1 MTGADKYLQIAGL
14 HKRSLPYG
22 FLSSLK
28 TETLAA
34 IYRALDRSRGCVV
47 IIKYDK
53 NGLAGFVSGSI
64 TRKAQI
70 RALLSHA
77 FSIGS
82 KLIMD
87 PALYK
92 KLGTMFAVARHL
104 GVASDLKQG
113 LPAAELISIA
123 VSLECRGQGIG
134 KVLYNELACWF
145 ERRGASRFYIR
156 VGGNLQNAQHFYGRL
171 GAILVPNVKV
181 GINDGTLIFMHG
193 VSHSN

>member
-1 MTGADKYLQIAGL
+1 MTGVDRYLQIAGL

-34 IYRALDRSRGCVV
+34 IYRALDCSRGCVV
-47 IIKYDK
+47 LIKYDQ
-53 NGLAGFVSGSI
+53 NGLAGFVAGSI
-64 TRKAQI
+64 TRRAQV

-82 KLIMD
+82 KLIFD
-87 PALYK
+87 PALYQ
-92 KLGTMFAVARHL
+92 KLGKMFAVARHL

-134 KVLYNELACWF
+134 KMLYNDLVSWF
-145 ERRGASRFYIR
+145 EHRGVSQFHIR
-156 VGGNLQNAQHFYGRL
+156 VGGALQNAQHFYESL
-171 GAILVPNVKV
+171 GAMPVPDIKI
-181 GINDGTLIFMHG
+181 GINNETLIFKHG
-193 VSHSN
+193 DSHTN